1 MSFTKIV
8 KEELVSIPIENVNE
22 KLAEFLAFVSFNGNI
37 VISKEKRLIEFK
49 TNNPTV
55 GKRFLLATKSLYNT
69 ETKLI
74 KKEQFKLKKKP
85 QIIIQILTKI
95 KEILSEIKLLDD
107 IDHSSDLILSTIE
120 SKVSFLRAAFLCSGS
135 VNNPIKSNYHLE
147 ISSERIDLLNLL
159 KKICLNF
166 DLEFKISKRRK
177 KFIAYLKDAEKIS
190 DFLMRI
196 GAQNSVFKFEDIR
209 IKRDFNNSINRIIN
223 CEIAN
228 EKKSLKTSVEQIKD
242 IKTLLSI
249 KQEYNEK
256 LKKVIDLRLKNK
268 DANLRELTI
277 IYEKIYNEPISK
289 SGLNHRFQK
298 IKQIAKYIR
307 GTN

>member
-1 MSFTKIV
+1 M
-8 KEELVSIPIENVNE
+8 
-22 KLAEFLAFVSFNGNI
+22 
-37 VISKEKRLIEFK
+37 
-49 TNNPTV
+49 
-55 GKRFLLATKSLYNT
+55 
-69 ETKLI
+69 
-74 KKEQFKLKKKP
+74 
-85 QIIIQILTKI
+85 
-95 KEILSEIKLLDD
+95 
-107 IDHSSDLILSTIE
+107 
-120 SKVSFLRAAFLCSGS
+120 
-135 VNNPIKSNYHLE
+135 
-147 ISSERIDLLNLL
+147 
-159 KKICLNF
+159 
-166 DLEFKISKRRK
+166 
-177 KFIAYLKDAEKIS
+177 
-190 DFLMRI
+190 
-196 GAQNSVFKFEDIR
+196 FKFEDIR

-228 EKKSLKTSVEQIKD
+228 EKKALKTSVEQIKD